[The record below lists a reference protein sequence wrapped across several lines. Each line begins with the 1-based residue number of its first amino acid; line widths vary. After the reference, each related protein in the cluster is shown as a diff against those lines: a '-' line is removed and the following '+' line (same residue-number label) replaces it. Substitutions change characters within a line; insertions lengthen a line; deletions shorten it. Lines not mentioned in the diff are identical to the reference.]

1 MAKAKSCDLND
12 GPMKD
17 ATRMDKNP
25 RTNRKK
31 KPFYETSKGK
41 KLEALRVKSLE
52 TNNDTEDYAFVS
64 DDKLID

>member
-17 ATRMDKNP
+17 ATRMNKNP

-31 KPFYETSKGK
+31 NPFTKHPK
-41 KLEALRVKSLE
+41 VK
-52 TNNDTEDYAFVS
+52 N
-64 DDKLID
+64 